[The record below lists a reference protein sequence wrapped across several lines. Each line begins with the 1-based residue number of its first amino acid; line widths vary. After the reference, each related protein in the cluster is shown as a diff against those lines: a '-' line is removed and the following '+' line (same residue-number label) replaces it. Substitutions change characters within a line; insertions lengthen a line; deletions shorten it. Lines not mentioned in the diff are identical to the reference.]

1 MVKAETFCSLGL
13 ELLCDLRRS
22 FVYTN
27 WESTKDARIITD
39 MRCPLRRQASKAAV
53 SVAVREVEGIW
64 SYKNTAQK
72 LLGPHSSRFP
82 W

>member
-53 SVAVREVEGIW
+53 SVADCTPM
-64 SYKNTAQK
+64 TAIGFQG
-72 LLGPHSSRFP
+72 LTSSVP
-82 W
+82 LPG